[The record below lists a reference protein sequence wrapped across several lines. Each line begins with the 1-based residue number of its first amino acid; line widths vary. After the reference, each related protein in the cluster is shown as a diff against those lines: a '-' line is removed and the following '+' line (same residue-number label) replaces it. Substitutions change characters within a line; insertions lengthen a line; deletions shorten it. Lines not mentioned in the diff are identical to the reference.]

1 MLKYSSICFY
11 HWKQLFNHV
20 TAEKARKAKSF
31 LQLTLPTMSRL
42 MKREAFTKLVLNEK
56 AVKLERVRKRTP
68 KRIREKA
75 DPKAVLPS

>member
-1 MLKYSSICFY
+1 
-11 HWKQLFNHV
+11 
-20 TAEKARKAKSF
+20 
-31 LQLTLPTMSRL
+31 

-75 DPKAVLPS
+75 DLKAVLPS